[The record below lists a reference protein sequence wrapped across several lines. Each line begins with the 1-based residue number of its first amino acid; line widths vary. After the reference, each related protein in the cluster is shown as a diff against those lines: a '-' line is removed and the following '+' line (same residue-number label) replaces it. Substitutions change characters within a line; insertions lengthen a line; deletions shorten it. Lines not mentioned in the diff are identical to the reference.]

1 MARTVVIDL
10 RDFAGQAA
18 GEHPSGRDKVMVWA
32 PEFRASTQGG
42 WTTGPLPRTFY
53 FNGAPVRIPDVEPG
67 QIVIQ
72 FHVRQLQGQDTFTVN
87 VPAGSGEVR
96 LSELMADAFEYDP
109 PIISEAQRTL
119 MSAREALNKATGLKQ
134 DVEKLTSETKDQLDR
149 SVDKAQGDLNKA
161 VDTAQAN
168 LNKAVETATTSWS
181 NQLETM
187 QGSISSLLNSTRT
200 TTEQILKD
208 HKAQVAKSQQIQK
221 DMQNVLDTISWSGD
235 KLSVNGKQ
243 SPSLTG
249 PRGQAGP
256 PGPKGDP
263 GASAW
268 SDVTGKPSTF
278 PPDTHKHKMADISD
292 FPEAT
297 ENPTPDS
304 LVKRDS
310 TGSFLVQRPQQY
322 AHAANKGYV
331 DSAVMEKADK
341 NHTHTSADISD
352 TTNDAGSSE
361 HGGRVLVPRAKDGK
375 IFYYSDPTE
384 YRELARKGY
393 VDSVGNTKADK
404 SHKHTMADISDLPA
418 IGFTEGTIAKYA
430 SGSTLLVHDSNSQ
443 NTATSRGYV
452 DGEIKKK
459 ADKSHTHTSADI
471 SDAVEAYV
479 LKADGN
485 NANRLIRS
493 DSRGRLT
500 VQDANYSDTATAV
513 VNKKY
518 VDTTA
523 FPLAIT
529 SLGAKEDLDNFKST
543 GVYHQALTANAKNGT
558 NYPVGVAGLLE
569 VFNPDASMVYQRYTV
584 YGGGI
589 EVWVRG
595 YYQNKW
601 YRWQKVENSGHK
613 HTVSDISDLPKID
626 TNVSGNSLV
635 QRYSNGAILV
645 PDPPPTSTSATS
657 KSYVDSRIQVV
668 SSLPSSPKSDVL
680 YVITE

>member
-119 MSAREALNKATGLKQ
+119 MSAREALNKATKLRDEAEGLRGSAKTDVDKSVDGAKQ
-134 DVEKLTSETKDQLDR
+134 DL
-149 SVDKAQGDLNKA
+149 DKA
-161 VDTAQAN
+161 VESAQSN
-168 LNKAVETATTSWS
+168 LNKAVETATNSWS
-181 NQLETM
+181 SQLTVM
-187 QGSISSLLNSTRT
+187 QGTVESLLKSTRT
-200 TTEQILKD
+200 SADQILKD

-221 DMQNVLDTISWSGD
+221 DMENVLDTISWSGD

-249 PRGQAGP
+249 PRGPQGVKGATGDTGPQGETGPQGKVGPRGVQGDVGPAGP
-256 PGPKGDP
+256 EGPKGATGPKGDVGP
-263 GASAW
+263 AGPTGPKGDAGASAW
-268 SDVTGKPSTF
+268 ADVTGKPSKF
-278 PPDTHKHKMADISD
+278 PPEDHKHK
-292 FPEAT
+292 
-297 ENPTPDS
+297 
-304 LVKRDS
+304 
-310 TGSFLVQRPQQY
+310 
-322 AHAANKGYV
+322 
-331 DSAVMEKADK
+331 
-341 NHTHTSADISD
+341 
-352 TTNDAGSSE
+352 
-361 HGGRVLVPRAKDGK
+361 
-375 IFYYSDPTE
+375 
-384 YRELARKGY
+384 
-393 VDSVGNTKADK
+393 
-404 SHKHTMADISDLPA
+404 MADISDLPA

-584 YGGGI
+584 YGGSI

-601 YRWQKVENSGHK
+601 YSWQKVENSGHK

-626 TNVSGNSLV
+626 TNVSGSSLV